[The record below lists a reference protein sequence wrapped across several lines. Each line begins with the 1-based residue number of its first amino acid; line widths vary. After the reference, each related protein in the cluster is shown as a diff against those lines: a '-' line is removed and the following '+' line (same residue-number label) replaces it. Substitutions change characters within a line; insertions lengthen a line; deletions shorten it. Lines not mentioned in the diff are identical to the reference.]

1 MTALRSGIRRTTL
14 ALPVVLFALLALAA
28 PGFLAPQ
35 NLANIIGQITALLIV
50 SLGQMLVA
58 LVAGIDLSVGSV
70 MSLAGS
76 LVATQSDPLLGIGL
90 ALLLGLLVGVVNG
103 LGVAVAGIHP
113 LIMTLA
119 TATFLQ
125 GLAYLVL
132 PIPGGEVPASL
143 RSLVNGTLWGVPQ
156 PLLWCALC
164 AGAVALLLHHTR
176 LGLHLFA
183 VGAQARSAQLNGVPV
198 VAVTVSAYV
207 ACSLL
212 AVVAGI
218 YWPRAWPRATR
229 PWAPASDWNR

>member
-14 ALPVVLFALLALAA
+14 ALPVVLFALLALVA

-76 LVATQSDPLLGIGL
+76 LVATQADPLLGIGL
-90 ALLLGLLVGVVNG
+90 ALLLGLLVGITNG

-132 PIPGGEVPASL
+132 P
-143 RSLVNGTLWGVPQ
+143 
-156 PLLWCALC
+156 
-164 AGAVALLLHHTR
+164 
-176 LGLHLFA
+176 
-183 VGAQARSAQLNGVPV
+183 
-198 VAVTVSAYV
+198 
-207 ACSLL
+207 
-212 AVVAGI
+212 
-218 YWPRAWPRATR
+218 
-229 PWAPASDWNR
+229 